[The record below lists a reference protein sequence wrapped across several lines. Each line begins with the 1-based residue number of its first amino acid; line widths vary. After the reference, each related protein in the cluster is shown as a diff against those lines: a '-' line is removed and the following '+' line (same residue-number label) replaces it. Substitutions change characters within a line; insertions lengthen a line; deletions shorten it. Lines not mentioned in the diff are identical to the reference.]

1 MYTLR
6 SAVSAFPPEFEP
18 YILFLYSTLSP
29 ARFLH
34 SLEVGLAMEQA
45 FNIYQPN
52 DEEIGKYDWILSGL
66 LHDVMKESPVRNQIW
81 WVNKC
86 LDKRL
91 RPPEK
96 LYHPFYLHG
105 PASAA
110 YARYALGVCAPDP
123 FFVAI
128 SQHTGNFPDM
138 PLFSRCLHVADMTVP
153 VKRYPGC
160 KKLAATFYGGKLDE
174 AELLLKTWARHYLM
188 RSGLIVDPAFTL
200 RINELTLQVNPG
212 PNFFDREDS
221 TLIRITSR

>member
-1 MYTLR
+1 MYKIKVAL
-6 SAVSAFPPEFEP
+6 SAFAPEFEP
-18 YILFLYSTLSP
+18 YILLLHSRLSP

-34 SLEVGLAMEQA
+34 SLEVGLAMGQA
-45 FNIYQPN
+45 YSIYNPN
-52 DEEIGKYDWILSGL
+52 DEGIYQNDWILAGL
-66 LHDVMKESPVRNQIW
+66 LHDVMKEATLSEQIW

-86 LDKRL
+86 LDTEL
-91 RPPEK
+91 RPPEM

-110 YARYALGVCAPDP
+110 YARHALGVCQHDP

-128 SQHTGNFPDM
+128 CQHTGNFPEM

-153 VKRYPGC
+153 VKRYLGC

-174 AELLLKTWARHYLM
+174 AELLLKTWARQYLM
-188 RSGLIVDPAFTL
+188 RSGIIVDPAFTL
-200 RINELTLQVNPG
+200 RINQLTERVKPPPG
-212 PNFFDREDS
+212 FFDRED

>member
-1 MYTLR
+1 METLK
-6 SAVSAFPPEFEP
+6 AALSAFAPDFEP
-18 YILFLYSTLSP
+18 YILFLYNRLSP
-29 ARFLH
+29 PRFLH
-34 SLEVGLAMEQA
+34 SLEVGLAMGQA
-45 FNIYQPN
+45 FKIYIPE
-52 DEEIGKYDWILSGL
+52 DEEICENDWILAGL
-66 LHDVMKESPVRNQIW
+66 LHDVMKEVPVTDQIW

-86 LDKRL
+86 QAKL

-110 YARYALGVCAPDP
+110 FAQYALGVGAADP

-128 SQHTGNFPDM
+128 SQHTGNFPEM

-174 AELLLKTWARHYLM
+174 AELLLKTWARRFLIM
-188 RSGLIVDPAFTL
+188 SGIIVDPAFTM
-200 RINELTLQVNPG
+200 RINQLTEVVKPG
-212 PNFFDREDS
+212 PNFFDLDE
-221 TLIRITSR
+221 TLIKIAPR

>member
-1 MYTLR
+1 MYLLK
-6 SAVSAFPPEFEP
+6 SALSAFPSDFEP
-18 YILFLYSTLSP
+18 YILFLYNRLSP

-34 SLEVGLAMEQA
+34 SLEVGLAMGQA
-45 FNIYQPN
+45 FKIYIPK
-52 DEEIGKYDWILSGL
+52 DEEICQKDWILAGL
-66 LHDVMKESPVRNQIW
+66 LHDVMKESTVKDQIW
-81 WVNKC
+81 WVNKRV
-86 LDKRL
+86 DARL

-110 YARYALGVCAPDP
+110 YAQYALGVYAPDP

-128 SQHTGNFPDM
+128 GQHTGNFTQM

-174 AELLLKTWARHYLM
+174 AELLLKVWARHFLM
-188 RSGLIVDPAFTL
+188 RSGIIMDPAFTM
-200 RINELTLQVNPG
+200 RINELTELVKPD
-212 PNFFDREDS
+212 PNFFDREE
-221 TLIRITSR
+221 TLIRVTP